1 MHRDASHVS
10 AWARGA
16 GRDVRP
22 RRDEELPA
30 EAEGVQPKRDG
41 LGRIRALPLHRA
53 VTALQLAAGVPIVHA
68 QSPLHRL
75 EGRGVEPDHA
85 HAAAPCTRAHFQLHD
100 TADAVQAGYGDALR
114 NRATDPPIIDL

>member
-1 MHRDASHVS
+1 M
-10 AWARGA
+10 
-16 GRDVRP
+16 
-22 RRDEELPA
+22 
-30 EAEGVQPKRDG
+30 
-41 LGRIRALPLHRA
+41 PLHRA

-85 HAAAPCTRAHFQLHD
+85 HVAAPCARAHFQLHD
-100 TADAVQAGYGDALR
+100 AVDAVQANSGDALR